1 MKKIIYILSVM
12 LLTVLAACT
21 EDSMLPQEPDSNQDG
36 YVTLRFTLEDI
47 PDFKEVGTK
56 AGETE
61 VSSLSLMTFDES
73 GNFLGRVEATNII
86 RTESNTNGSA
96 KGTATASIPV
106 NTNKIH
112 FIANYSW
119 NGTEYVT
126 PQAGQT
132 ETTIMPA
139 LTTSSPNVA
148 WGRVDNI
155 TDYQN
160 VSVTLLRNYAK
171 VTVTSDVPNFEV
183 GGFALVNFVN
193 KGTVVTWKENG
204 ETFDN
209 VTNTDNSQTKITQV
223 ADYADNMSSQTSAD
237 CQNIDPKYLFEYEND
252 YYNQTCVII
261 KKKDVEQYYKIQLI
275 DSEGLP
281 FKIERNYI
289 YKVVIVKFAPEATG
303 SPTFNDAVK
312 AAPTNNI
319 YAEVTKDAPTVSD
332 ADGNKLTVTPLAQ
345 LFTTS
350 GTATFNAKYW
360 LNNTLSLQNIN
371 FLVQAD
377 ANHLLSTDPSIS
389 GNDGTVNV
397 EVSKPEMQDGDIY
410 SATILVKAGILSR
423 MVTIYVS
430 NQYSFE
436 PLTGGEYS
444 KVGDKVTLTFNIP
457 DKFPKELF
465 PLKCKIEANDLNP
478 DNTSGQKQ
486 MLIEH
491 QDGKYYYIYEAQATG
506 QQTLLFVTTRSTVE
520 NPTISNEYF
529 ETGVFEMTKNVASQ
543 DVSGTLQYATSS
555 SNGTNIPR
563 YATVS
568 WSCGNQNGTFSVGN
582 NGSYT
587 ISQVKAEDSDQITFS
602 YTQNR
607 TNGYVE
613 YEGTFKVSELQNKAV
628 SLQPKRIVGTLK
640 GNQSGSITVNKSWS
654 GIFGGDNSG
663 GEYGSISVKDGY
675 YYYTLPGNFEWDQK
689 VRIYQNSVKSDR
701 LSISDWVNKVGNLN
715 MTLK

>member
-1 MKKIIYILSVM
+1 MIKIIYILSVM
-12 LLTVLAACT
+12 LLTALAACT
-21 EDSMLPQEPDSNQDG
+21 EDSMLPQESDSNQDG

-86 RTESNTNGSA
+86 RTENNTNGSA

-139 LTTSSPNVA
+139 LTTSSPYVA

-171 VTVTSDVPNFEV
+171 VTVTSDVQNFEV

-204 ETFDN
+204 ETFEN

-223 ADYADNMSSQTSAD
+223 ADYADNMSS
-237 CQNIDPKYLFEYEND
+237 
-252 YYNQTCVII
+252 QTCVII

-289 YKVVIVKFAPEATG
+289 YKVVIVKFAAEATG
-303 SPTFNDAVK
+303 SPTFEDAVK

-319 YAEVTKDAPTVSD
+319 YAEVTKDTPTVSD

-345 LFTTS
+345 LFTAS

-397 EVSKPEMQDGDIY
+397 GVTKPKMQDGDIY

-444 KVGDKVTLTFNIP
+444 KVEDKVTLTFNIP

-506 QQTLLFVTTRSTVE
+506 PQTLSFVTTRSTVE

-529 ETGVFEMTKNVASQ
+529 ETGVFEMTNASRKWSLGGVFMLEGIVLAVVQFKYYMMEKKLRPLQRQRVILTVAIRQ
-543 DVSGTLQYATSS
+543 HHIFFYQ
-555 SNGTNIPR
+555 
-563 YATVS
+563 
-568 WSCGNQNGTFSVGN
+568 
-582 NGSYT
+582 
-587 ISQVKAEDSDQITFS
+587 
-602 YTQNR
+602 
-607 TNGYVE
+607 
-613 YEGTFKVSELQNKAV
+613 
-628 SLQPKRIVGTLK
+628 RI
-640 GNQSGSITVNKSWS
+640 
-654 GIFGGDNSG
+654 
-663 GEYGSISVKDGY
+663 
-675 YYYTLPGNFEWDQK
+675 
-689 VRIYQNSVKSDR
+689 
-701 LSISDWVNKVGNLN
+701 
-715 MTLK
+715 